1 MRRPVL
7 LVRPDGNDADAVA
20 FADEGVPALVDPYL
34 TVTPVSDAREAS
46 ALLDDLTQAGSG
58 DWLLL
63 TSPRALPSWSAL
75 VGEETLAT
83 AITLARDRGLRVSA
97 VGPTTAD
104 SLELPP
110 DLVGNSGAKGLLAAF
125 AGLPAGRAL
134 LPHGR
139 LARAEVSDG
148 LQAMGWTVRT
158 AVVYST
164 TTVTRRP
171 ASAGALASGNLAGV
185 LLRSPSA
192 VTAVAQWAS
201 LPASVRIFAVGPT
214 TSAAARA
221 RGWRV
226 VELPL
231 GTPAD
236 IAHSV
241 ATALPDLPAAALKER
256 ASAAADD
263 STQLGAGL
271 PADHPTRDGRTLDSS
286 LLIAYR
292 GGRPE
297 RRPIWMMRQAGRSLP
312 EYRALREGRTM
323 LDSCLDPEL
332 AAEITLQPVRRHD
345 VDAAIF
351 FSDIV
356 IPARLAG
363 VGVEIA
369 PGIGPV
375 VANPLRTP
383 AAVAAL
389 PELDPAALA
398 PIQHAVKLTV
408 AELGRT
414 PLIGFAGAP
423 FTVAS
428 YLVEGHPS
436 RELPVTRALMRDDPA
451 TWHALLAWVART
463 TTAFLRAQA
472 LAGASALQLFDSW
485 AGRLT
490 PEEYRHLSAPH
501 SAAVFTGIADLG
513 LPRVHFGT
521 GTAPLLVAMRDTGAD
536 VMGVDAVT
544 PLDEANALLGGRTP
558 LQGNIDPARLA
569 GPWEALAA
577 HTADV
582 LRRGRTAPGH
592 VVNLGHGVPP
602 DTDPDVLTRLVAHV
616 HAIGDEETP

>member
-7 LVRPDGNDADAVA
+7 LVRPDRNDPDAVA
-20 FADEGVPALVDPYL
+20 FADAGVPALVDPYL
-34 TVTPVSDAREAS
+34 TVRPVSDARAAS
-46 ALLDDLTQAGSG
+46 ALLDDLAQAGSS

-83 AITLARDRGLRVSA
+83 ALTLARDRGLRVAA

-104 SLELPP
+104 SLDLPP
-110 DLVGNSGAKGLLAAF
+110 DLVGDSGASSLLAAF

-139 LARAEVSDG
+139 LARTEISDG
-148 LQAMGWTVRT
+148 LQAMGWAVRT

-192 VTAVAQWAS
+192 VTAVAHWAA

-226 VELPL
+226 LELPL
-231 GTPAD
+231 GTPA
-236 IAHSV
+236 AMARSV
-241 ATALPDLPAAALKER
+241 ATALPSLPAVALQER
-256 ASAAADD
+256 ATEAVA
-263 STQLGAGL
+263 STPLAAGL
-271 PADHPTRDGRTLDSS
+271 PADHPVRAGRTLDSS

-363 VGVEIA
+363 LGVEIA

-398 PIQHAVKLTV
+398 PIQRAVKLAV
-408 AELGRT
+408 AELGHT

-436 RELPVTRALMRDDPA
+436 RELPITRALMREDPA

-490 PEEYRHLSAPH
+490 PEEYHDLSAPH
-501 SAAVFTGIADLG
+501 STAVFAGIADLG

-521 GTAPLLVAMRDTGAD
+521 GTAPLLVAMRDAGAD

-544 PLDEANALLGGRTP
+544 PLDEANAILGGHTP
-558 LQGNIDPARLA
+558 LQGNIDPALLA

-582 LRRGRTAPGH
+582 LRRGRSAPGH

-616 HAIGDEETP
+616 HAIGDEETS